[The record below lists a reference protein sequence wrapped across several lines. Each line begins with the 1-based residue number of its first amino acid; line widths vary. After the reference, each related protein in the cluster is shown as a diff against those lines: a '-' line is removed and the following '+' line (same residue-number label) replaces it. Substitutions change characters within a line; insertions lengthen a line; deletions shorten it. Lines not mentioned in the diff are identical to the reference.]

1 MINCTWIDL
10 SVRLIS
16 IHSFIHL
23 CLFFYLV
30 CLSIDLFWL
39 IDWIG
44 LEREERWKE
53 RMEEEEMTLDWHWL
67 IENRVCS
74 RNESW
79 LVWLI
84 SFHWLIDEI
93 DWWIEREQ
101 TTNFESN
108 NEWLIDWQKRH
119 IEDGWVGKEKF
130 DWFNERNE
138 WMNIIDWFDFIC
150 LSDWI
155 DWDEWESFE
164 CFVIVLLLVWFDFYF
179 VDWIIDWFFSFVID
193 WLIRLFVRM
202 NWIDWLIEKRKES
215 WQMEIET
222 SKRMTMRRI
231 VGWFVCC
238 HNQLKFII
246 IIIIIKLDWMN
257 EWMENW
263 IDFNK
268 QNKSSIN
275 SGGWLLKQ
283 QTNKQTTHSQW
294 LVDWLIG
301 NWKKVRHKNEID
313 FISLF
318 TCFLWFGWLVC
329 ELIEFG
335 IDWFGDD
342 FQISLFLSFSHS
354 LTWLIDWHLIKDWL
368 FDVRWNQLSIVKDWW
383 K

>member
-1 MINCTWIDL
+1 
-10 SVRLIS
+10 
-16 IHSFIHL
+16 
-23 CLFFYLV
+23 
-30 CLSIDLFWL
+30 
-39 IDWIG
+39 
-44 LEREERWKE
+44 
-53 RMEEEEMTLDWHWL
+53 MTLDWHWL

-84 SFHWLIDEI
+84 SFHSLIDEI

-108 NEWLIDWQKRH
+108 NDWLIDWQKRH

-179 VDWIIDWFFSFVID
+179 VDWLIDSFHLSLIDWFVCS
-193 WLIRLFVRM
+193 WE
-202 NWIDWLIEKRKES
+202 WIELNWLIEKRKES

-246 IIIIIKLDWMN
+246 IIIKLDWLI
-257 EWMENW
+257 EWMNGKLNW
-263 IDFNK
+263 FQQAKQIKHQFRWLTIETTNK
-268 QNKSSIN
+268 
-275 SGGWLLKQ
+275 
-283 QTNKQTTHSQW
+283 QTNKQLTLSGW
-294 LVDWLIG
+294 LIDWLIG

-318 TCFLWFGWLVC
+318 TCFLWFGWLIC

-354 LTWLIDWHLIKDWL
+354 LTWLTDT
-368 FDVRWNQLSIVKDWW
+368 
-383 K
+383 

>member
-108 NEWLIDWQKRH
+108 NDWLIDWQKRH

-138 WMNIIDWFDFIC
+138 WMNIIDLIWF
-150 LSDWI
+150 
-155 DWDEWESFE
+155 
-164 CFVIVLLLVWFDFYF
+164 Y
-179 VDWIIDWFFSFVID
+179 
-193 WLIRLFVRM
+193 LFVRL
-202 NWIDWLIEKRKES
+202 NWLRWMRKLWMLCDCPLASLI
-215 WQMEIET
+215 
-222 SKRMTMRRI
+222 
-231 VGWFVCC
+231 WF
-238 HNQLKFII
+238 
-246 IIIIIKLDWMN
+246 
-257 EWMENW
+257 
-263 IDFNK
+263 
-268 QNKSSIN
+268 
-275 SGGWLLKQ
+275 
-283 QTNKQTTHSQW
+283 
-294 LVDWLIG
+294 
-301 NWKKVRHKNEID
+301 
-313 FISLF
+313 LF
-318 TCFLWFGWLVC
+318 C
-329 ELIEFG
+329 
-335 IDWFGDD
+335 
-342 FQISLFLSFSHS
+342 
-354 LTWLIDWHLIKDWL
+354 
-368 FDVRWNQLSIVKDWW
+368 
-383 K
+383 

>member
-1 MINCTWIDL
+1 
-10 SVRLIS
+10 
-16 IHSFIHL
+16 
-23 CLFFYLV
+23 
-30 CLSIDLFWL
+30 
-39 IDWIG
+39 
-44 LEREERWKE
+44 
-53 RMEEEEMTLDWHWL
+53 MTLDWHWL

-108 NEWLIDWQKRH
+108 NDWLIDWQKRH

-130 DWFNERNE
+130 DWFNEINE

-202 NWIDWLIEKRKES
+202 NWIELNWLIDWEKKRKLTNGNWNKQANDNEKDCWLICLLS
-215 WQMEIET
+215 QSIEIHHHHQT
-222 SKRMTMRRI
+222 WLI
-231 VGWFVCC
+231 
-238 HNQLKFII
+238 
-246 IIIIIKLDWMN
+246 

-294 LVDWLIG
+294 LIDWLIG

-318 TCFLWFGWLVC
+318 TCFLWFDLVGWFVSWLNLGLIDLVM
-329 ELIEFG
+329 IFKSH
-335 IDWFGDD
+335 F
-342 FQISLFLSFSHS
+342 FFLSLIYS
-354 LTWLIDWHLIKDWL
+354 LTDWHLIKDWL

>member
-1 MINCTWIDL
+1 MTLCDQLHMNWLVSEIDFN
-10 SVRLIS
+10 
-16 IHSFIHL
+16 SFIHSSMSVL
-23 CLFFYLV
+23 LS
-30 CLSIDLFWL
+30 CLSVNWSLL
-39 IDWIG
+39 IDWLIW

-108 NEWLIDWQKRH
+108 NDWLIDWQKRH

-130 DWFNERNE
+130 DWFNEMK
-138 WMNIIDWFDFIC
+138 WMNEYHWLIWFYLFVRLNWLRWMRKLWMLCDCPLASLIWFLFCWLIDSFHLSLIDWFVCSWEWIELNWLIDWEKKRKLTNGNWNKQANDNEKDCWLIC
-150 LSDWI
+150 LLSQSI
-155 DWDEWESFE
+155 E
-164 CFVIVLLLVWFDFYF
+164 IHHHHQT
-179 VDWIIDWFFSFVID
+179 
-193 WLIRLFVRM
+193 WLI
-202 NWIDWLIEKRKES
+202 
-215 WQMEIET
+215 
-222 SKRMTMRRI
+222 
-231 VGWFVCC
+231 
-238 HNQLKFII
+238 
-246 IIIIIKLDWMN
+246 

-294 LVDWLIG
+294 LIDWLIG

-318 TCFLWFGWLVC
+318 TCFLWFGWLVDLWVDWIWDW
-329 ELIEFG
+329 LIWW
-335 IDWFGDD
+335 WFSNLT
-342 FQISLFLSFSHS
+342 FSFFLSFTH
-354 LTWLIDWHLIKDWL
+354 LTDWHLIKDWL

>member
-1 MINCTWIDL
+1 
-10 SVRLIS
+10 
-16 IHSFIHL
+16 
-23 CLFFYLV
+23 
-30 CLSIDLFWL
+30 
-39 IDWIG
+39 
-44 LEREERWKE
+44 
-53 RMEEEEMTLDWHWL
+53 MTLDWHWL

-108 NEWLIDWQKRH
+108 NDWLIDWQKRH

-179 VDWIIDWFFSFVID
+179 VDWLILFICHWLIDSFVRENE
-193 WLIRLFVRM
+193 L
-202 NWIDWLIEKRKES
+202 NWIDWLRKEKKVDKWKLKQAS
-215 WQMEIET
+215 EWQWEGLL
-222 SKRMTMRRI
+222 
-231 VGWFVCC
+231 VDLFVVTI
-238 HNQLKFII
+238 NWNSSSSSSNLI
-246 IIIIIKLDWMN
+246 DWLN

-318 TCFLWFGWLVC
+318 TCFLWFGWLVDLWVDWIWDW
-329 ELIEFG
+329 LIWW
-335 IDWFGDD
+335 WFSNLT
-342 FQISLFLSFSHS
+342 FSFFLSFTH
-354 LTWLIDWHLIKDWL
+354 LTDWYLIKDWL